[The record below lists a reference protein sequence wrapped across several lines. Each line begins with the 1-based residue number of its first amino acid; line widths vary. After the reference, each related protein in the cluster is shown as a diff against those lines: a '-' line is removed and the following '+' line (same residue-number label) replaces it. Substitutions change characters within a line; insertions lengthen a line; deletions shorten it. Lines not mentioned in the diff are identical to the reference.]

1 MFHAVLTSETDWA
14 GWRAATR
21 ALVLAGV
28 GPEEVAWTVGGTPQ
42 PLPEATGSFGVS
54 RMLVS
59 LASVA
64 IQAREAERFGLLYS
78 LVWRAHAGA
87 TLPDDDP
94 DLRLARRL
102 ALSVRTDA
110 HRMRTHLR
118 FMPLGRHLLGWYAPA
133 HYVLEA
139 NALLLALRFPDRP
152 WSVVTQDASAH
163 WDGTALRF
171 GVGVP
176 RIGDDETLAAW
187 WDAHGDA
194 ILADVTPAMSVPP
207 AEELDEAP
215 RPPDRPAIGPIVFPV
230 TSAPALAAAR
240 SDAAN
245 CERCALCDA
254 ATQTVFGEGPADA
267 AVLFVGEQP
276 GDQEDVIGR
285 PFVGPA
291 GQLLDRAL
299 EEAGI
304 DRRGIYITNAV
315 KHFKFTLRG
324 KRRIHVSPSPEEIA
338 ACGVWLDSERAIIR
352 PKLLVLMGGSAA
364 RAVLGRPVAV
374 TRERGQAMRLSDGQ
388 LAFVTVHP
396 SYLLRVPEGEAQ
408 LREYRAFVRDLAAVR
423 ELAGVSRTPNPAFP
437 PC

>member
-21 ALVLAGV
+21 SLVLGGV
-28 GPEEVAWTVGGTPQ
+28 EPNAVRWTVGGTPHL
-42 PLPEATGSFGVS
+42 LPEATGSFGVS
-54 RMLVS
+54 RTLVS

-64 IQAREAERFGLLYS
+64 VQAREPERFGLLYS
-78 LVWRAHAGA
+78 LVWRAHAGE

-94 DLRLARRL
+94 DLRLARRWAL
-102 ALSVRTDA
+102 AVRTDA

-118 FMPLGRHLLGWYAPA
+118 FMPVGPHLLGWYAPA

-139 NALLLALRFPDRP
+139 NAQLLAQRFPARP
-152 WSVVTQDASAH
+152 WSVVTPDSSAH
-163 WDGTALRF
+163 WDGTALRI
-171 GVGVP
+171 GAGVP
-176 RIGDDETLAAW
+176 RIEDDETLAAW

-194 ILADVTPAMSVPP
+194 ILCDSTPGVTVPP

-215 RPPDRPAIGPIVFPV
+215 RPPDRPAIGPIVLPV
-230 TSAPALAAAR
+230 ASASALAAAR
-240 SDAAN
+240 TDAAS
-245 CERCALCDA
+245 CERCDLCDA

-276 GDQEDVIGR
+276 GDQEDTIGR

-299 EEAGI
+299 EESGI

-338 ACGVWLDSERAIIR
+338 ACGVWLDSERAIVR

-374 TRERGQAMRLSDGQ
+374 TRERGQAIRLPDGQ
-388 LAFVTVHP
+388 MAFVTVHP

-408 LREYRAFVRDLAAVR
+408 VREYRAFVRDLTAVR
-423 ELAGVSRTPNPAFP
+423 ELVGMV
-437 PC
+437 

>member
-1 MFHAVLTSETDWA
+1 MFHAVLSSETDWA

-28 GPEEVAWTVGGTPQ
+28 EPREVNWAVGGTPS

-64 IQAREAERFGLLYS
+64 IQAREPERLGLLYN
-78 LVWRAHAGA
+78 LVWRAHAGQV
-87 TLPDDDP
+87 LPDNDP

-102 ALSVRTDA
+102 ALAVRTDA

-118 FMPLGRHLLGWYAPA
+118 FMPIGPHLLGWYAPA

-139 NALLLALRFPDRP
+139 NAQRIAQRFPERP
-152 WSVVTQDASAH
+152 WSIATPDASAH

-171 GVGVP
+171 GAGVP
-176 RIGDDETLAAW
+176 RIADDETLAAW
-187 WDAHGDA
+187 WEALGDS
-194 ILADVTPAMSVPP
+194 ILADATTAVSVPP

-215 RPPDRPAIGPIVFPV
+215 RPPDRSAIGPIVFPV
-230 TSAPALAAAR
+230 ASAPALTAAR
-240 SDAAN
+240 ADAAR
-245 CERCALCDA
+245 CERCELCDP
-254 ATQTVFGEGPADA
+254 ATQTVFGEGPVDA

-276 GDQEDVIGR
+276 GDQEDTIGR

-338 ACGVWLDSERAIIR
+338 ACGVWLDTERAVVG

-374 TRERGQAMRLSDGQ
+374 TRERGQAIRLPDGQ
-388 LAFVTVHP
+388 MAFVTVHP

-408 LREYRAFVRDLAAVR
+408 VREYRAFVRDLVAVR
-423 ELAGVSRTPNPAFP
+423 ELVGVVRGANG
-437 PC
+437 